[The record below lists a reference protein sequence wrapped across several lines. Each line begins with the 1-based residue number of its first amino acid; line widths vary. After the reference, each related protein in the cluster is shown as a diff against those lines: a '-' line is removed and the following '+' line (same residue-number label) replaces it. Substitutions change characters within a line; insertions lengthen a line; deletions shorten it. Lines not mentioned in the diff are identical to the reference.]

1 MVVAEECG
9 ETQREVVSQMAL
21 GIAWMVGEGA
31 TDHLRKGRVGE
42 ECRREREIGL
52 GVRSQP

>member
-1 MVVAEECG
+1 MVAEECG